1 LSYFKIPDIKKQQVN
16 LYPLPCFHV
25 GARQSDRIFIE
36 EHIARIHADP
46 LARWVYMGDGGECV
60 TCLSKGVIYKQVYSP
75 QTQMEILV
83 ALLRP
88 IKNKGLFMIRGN
100 HGGRIFKESG
110 LSFDKNLALV
120 LGLPYLGVEAS
131 VNMVVNRTHYD
142 LFFHHGVDSGVS
154 LQTKINKAE
163 QFSRYISADAI
174 FTAHSHV
181 GMELPPASLK
191 YNDNNARK
199 IKTLLRYQYICGSG
213 YDSRSGYAQDKGYT
227 PLLPQFIMVS
237 FSGERTSKQSIK
249 GQQYRRWH
257 SDGTHEVDGIYPY
270 AHTFGEE
277 E

>member
-1 LSYFKIPDIKKQQVN
+1 AVN

-25 GARQSDRIFIE
+25 GARQSDRLFIE
-36 EHIARIHADP
+36 GHLARIAADP
-46 LARWVYMGDGGECV
+46 LAKWVYMGDGGECV
-60 TCLSKGVIYKQVYSP
+60 TYLSKGVIYQQVYSP
-75 QTQMEILV
+75 QTQMEVLV
-83 ALLRP
+83 KLLRP
-88 IKNKGLFMIRGN
+88 LKDKGLFMIRGN

-120 LGLPYLGVEAS
+120 LGLPYLGVEAF
-131 VNMVVNRTHYD
+131 VNLVVNRTHYD

-154 LQTKINKAE
+154 LQTKTNKAE
-163 QFSRYISADAI
+163 QFSKYISSDAI

-181 GMELPPASLK
+181 GMELPPAPLK
-191 YNDNNARK
+191 YLDNYTMK

-257 SDGTHEVDGIYPY
+257 SDGTHEVNGVYSQ
-270 AHTFGEE
+270 AQHLGEE

>member
-1 LSYFKIPDIKKQQVN
+1 MSYFKVEIKKQAVN

-25 GARQSDRIFIE
+25 GARQSDRLFIE
-36 EHIARIHADP
+36 EHLARIDADP

-60 TCLSKGVIYKQVYSP
+60 TYLSKGVIYKQLYSP
-75 QTQMEILV
+75 QVQMEIL
-83 ALLRP
+83 AHMLRP

-120 LGLPYLGVEAS
+120 LGLPYLGVEAF
-131 VNMVVNRTHYD
+131 VNLVVNRTHYD

-154 LQTKINKAE
+154 LQTKTNKAE
-163 QFSRYISADAI
+163 QFSKYISADAI

-181 GMELPPASLK
+181 GMELPPAPLK
-191 YNDNNARK
+191 YLDNHAMK

-227 PLLPQFIMVS
+227 PLLPQFVMVS
-237 FSGERTSKQSIK
+237 FSGERTSKQAIK

-257 SDGTHEVDGIYPY
+257 SDGTHPVDGVYPC
-270 AHTFGEE
+270 ALFTEE
-277 E
+277 EE